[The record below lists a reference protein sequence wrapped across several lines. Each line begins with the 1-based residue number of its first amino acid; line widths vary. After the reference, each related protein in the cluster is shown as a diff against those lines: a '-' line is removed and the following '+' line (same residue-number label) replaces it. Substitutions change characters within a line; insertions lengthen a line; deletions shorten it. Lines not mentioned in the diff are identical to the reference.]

1 MPSTAPVRNVLAE
14 IEAATHHFA
23 GARDELRGLGAQ
35 IQAEIAAI
43 RERYRPQVRAAA
55 SAAADARTELEALI
69 NGHRDVFEEPRTR
82 VFSGIKV
89 GLRKMPGTIAWDDA
103 QAVVQAIRKELPD
116 KAATLIR
123 VKEEPIKQGLATLDV
138 RELASIGCRLT
149 DTTDTIV
156 IHAPEDQIDKLIKA
170 LTEEEEAQS

>member
-1 MPSTAPVRNVLAE
+1 MSNASTRNTLAE
-14 IEAATHHFA
+14 IEAATHHYA
-23 GARDELRGLGAQ
+23 GARDELRSIGAL

-55 SAAADARTELEALI
+55 SSAADAKTELEALI
-69 NGHRDVFEEPRTR
+69 DANRSIFEEPRTR

-103 QAVVQAIRKELPD
+103 SAVVQAIRKELPD
-116 KAATLIR
+116 KAPTLIR

-138 RELASIGCRLT
+138 RELAAIGCRLT
-149 DTTDTIV
+149 DTTDTII
-156 IHAPEDQIDKLIKA
+156 IHAPEDQIDKLINA
-170 LTEEEEAQS
+170 LTEEEES